1 MDQCVGLKHKNYQD
15 YCIFLLNKNK
25 DLKNVVIK
33 YLQNYEVN
41 IKKYDNTNICKL
53 LNQHS

>member
-1 MDQCVGLKHKNYQD
+1 MNDKSINHKSYQD

-25 DLKNVVIK
+25 ELKNIAIK
-33 YLQNYEVN
+33 YLQNYNVN
-41 IKKYDNTNICKL
+41 IKNYDNNDICKL